1 VNIKVASMHCTTG
14 MLYCWAERDETKS
27 KETHGNKTLYA
38 PYQRETDVES
48 CMSAAKKVAEEGHL
62 C

>member
-1 VNIKVASMHCTTG
+1 MHCTTG